1 MAHQGDDTL
10 PPQSDTVKQETN
22 NPDVLDSFSPDEL
35 SADLKEPLPGN
46 SQLVPN
52 KTEEPDKA
60 EPQKTS
66 QPADALVPTTIV
78 LAKVKGFRAWPAMVL
93 EEAILPDN
101 IKKLKPRSPKPVK
114 GKPVTA
120 VPVRFFKDDTY
131 IWMRSNELQIL
142 SLEQI
147 QAFLNKKAK
156 TKKKDL
162 LTLAYTLARDPP
174 DMHEFNMW
182 GSAGP
187 PPDEPPQ
194 KKLKLRLLLKKEK
207 QSNGHGTPS
216 DDSDTGYAD
225 YDQFEQ
231 ELDNMNAV
239 SESDQDSDWGLG
251 DNDSDRGEDDYIF
264 EDEQQQREFEH
275 NFPSGQQLAD
285 ELAGYTAE
293 IKRIFAELAP
303 PLTSGEVLDER
314 KVIQEITKVD
324 RLIKKGDM
332 PLVCLT
338 KSSLYRLLLLV
349 MHMPHEVFLYKK
361 VRRAI
366 EAVFRRLKFEPSELS
381 VDDLMMPDDA
391 DALGAG
397 TPIASGKDEESG
409 DSDPDHSHPSGDSGG
424 SDAE

>member
-1 MAHQGDDTL
+1 MAHQGDDPL
-10 PPQSDTVKQETN
+10 PPQNDTVKQETSN
-22 NPDVLDSFSPDEL
+22 LDLVDPKSPGDLSNDVKPSL
-35 SADLKEPLPGN
+35 SANAHPELNE
-46 SQLVPN
+46 
-52 KTEEPDKA
+52 TEEPDK
-60 EPQKTS
+60 ESTQKTS
-66 QPADALVPTTIV
+66 LPKDNLVPTTIV

-114 GKPVTA
+114 GKSITA
-120 VPVRFFKDDTY
+120 VPVRFFSDDTY

-162 LTLAYTLARDPP
+162 LTVAYTLARDPP
-174 DMHEFNMW
+174 DMHEFNTW

-187 PPDEPPQ
+187 PPDEPAQ
-194 KKLKLRLLLKKEK
+194 KKLKLRLLLKKDK
-207 QSNGHGTPS
+207 QSNGHDAPS

-225 YDQFEQ
+225 YDQFEK
-231 ELDNMNAV
+231 ELDNMNAEPE
-239 SESDQDSDWGLG
+239 SEQDSDWGLG

-264 EDEQQQREFEH
+264 DDEQQQREFEQ

-285 ELAGYTAE
+285 ELAGFTTE

-303 PLTSGEVLDER
+303 LLTSGVILDER

-381 VDDLMMPDDA
+381 MDDLMMPDDA
-391 DALGAG
+391 DALGAA
-397 TPIASGKDEESG
+397 TPIASGKDDDSG
-409 DSDPDHSHPSGDSGG
+409 DSDHDHSHPFGDSGG